1 MKADGEGRIS
11 EFKEEVYIPR
21 GSRGIPTW
29 LMGRKS
35 YRSCKLFCA
44 TKVEKTRKRHNKNG
58 QRQKKNSSKETE
70 NLHHVVLFCVRL
82 CAFFWFFCKC
92 SQYFWL
98 DNCSRSRARPPPS
111 VTTQRTEC
119 DWCQFDLIYAT
130 WLQSDDCWHSTIV
143 TPSVLTLTGCS
154 LYIFSRLQPSSARRS
169 LTYQLQ

>member
-58 QRQKKNSSKETE
+58 QRQKKIVQKKQKIFIMSSCFACGYALPFDFFASVPSISDWTTALALE
-70 NLHHVVLFCVRL
+70 HVHPHL
-82 CAFFWFFCKC
+82 
-92 SQYFWL
+92 SQH
-98 DNCSRSRARPPPS
+98 SAPS
-111 VTTQRTEC
+111 AIDVS
-119 DWCQFDLIYAT
+119 LI
-130 WLQSDDCWHSTIV
+130 
-143 TPSVLTLTGCS
+143 
-154 LYIFSRLQPSSARRS
+154 
-169 LTYQLQ
+169 